1 MDPRNKSVL
10 KQISVILIDV
20 LTLAVG
26 KRCLEEIP
34 HMIIEDEGTGYVE
47 NPDILVFYGE
57 HSKK

>member
-1 MDPRNKSVL
+1 
-10 KQISVILIDV
+10 V

-34 HMIIEDEGTGYVE
+34 HMIIEDEGTGYVGD
-47 NPDILVFYGE
+47 PDILVFYGE